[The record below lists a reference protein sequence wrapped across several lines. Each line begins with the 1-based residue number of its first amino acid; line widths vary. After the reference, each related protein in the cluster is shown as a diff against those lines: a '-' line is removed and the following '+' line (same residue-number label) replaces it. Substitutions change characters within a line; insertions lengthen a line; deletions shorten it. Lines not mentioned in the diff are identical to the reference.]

1 MKSIERRLCL
11 AVNVETLPTKFGS
24 AAPNTKTDME
34 FFAFHVTTLYD
45 PDN

>member
-24 AAPNTKTDME
+24 AAPNTKTDMQ
-34 FFAFHVTTLYD
+34 FLHFM
-45 PDN
+45 